1 MSIYTKLMNVQNE
14 LKVPKNNTN
23 TFGNY
28 KFRNA
33 EDILEAL
40 KPLLKNHNATVII
53 TDDVV
58 MVGDRYYIK
67 ATVKFIDTETGETI
81 ETSALARE
89 EENKLRKSLRRIE
102 ELVEQYQVEEIVL
115 GFPKNMNNTIGE
127 RAEKSRAFAE
137 RLSERTGLP
146 TELWDER
153 LTTVA
158 AERVLMESGV
168 RREHRKEYVDKIFV
182 DEAVNELQT
191 IQDMLRWSVSRFSAA
206 NIWYGHGTD
215 NPWDEAVQLVLP
227 SLYLPL
233 DIPEVPVKLMVFR

>member
-14 LKVPKNNTN
+14 LKVPKNNKN

-40 KPLLKNHNATVII
+40 KPLLKKHNVTVII

-89 EENKLRKSLRRIE
+89 EETKKGFDSSQITGSTSSYARKYALNGLFAIDDTKDSDTT
-102 ELVEQYQVEEIVL
+102 
-115 GFPKNMNNTIGE
+115 NTHGE
-127 RAEKSRAFAE
+127 
-137 RLSERTGLP
+137 
-146 TELWDER
+146 
-153 LTTVA
+153 
-158 AERVLMESGV
+158 
-168 RREHRKEYVDKIFV
+168 DKK
-182 DEAVNELQT
+182 T
-191 IQDMLRWSVSRFSAA
+191 
-206 NIWYGHGTD
+206 
-215 NPWDEAVQLVLP
+215 
-227 SLYLPL
+227 LYNQQ
-233 DIPEVPVKLMVFR
+233 

>member
-40 KPLLKNHNATVII
+40 KPLLKKHNATVII

-67 ATVKFIDTETGETI
+67 ATVKFIDTETGEMI

-89 EENKLRKSLRRIE
+89 EENKKAMDSSQITGSTSSYARKYALNGLFAIDDTKDSDTTNKHLKDEPTLSDAQIKRLYTISNKAGYSADK
-102 ELVEQYQVEEIVL
+102 V
-115 GFPKNMNNTIGE
+115 KNMVKQKYNKEIKQMNRSEYDNVTEGLQRIADARVIQSFNTLN
-127 RAEKSRAFAE
+127 A
-137 RLSERTGLP
+137 
-146 TELWDER
+146 
-153 LTTVA
+153 
-158 AERVLMESGV
+158 
-168 RREHRKEYVDKIFV
+168 
-182 DEAVNELQT
+182 
-191 IQDMLRWSVSRFSAA
+191 
-206 NIWYGHGTD
+206 
-215 NPWDEAVQLVLP
+215 
-227 SLYLPL
+227 
-233 DIPEVPVKLMVFR
+233 